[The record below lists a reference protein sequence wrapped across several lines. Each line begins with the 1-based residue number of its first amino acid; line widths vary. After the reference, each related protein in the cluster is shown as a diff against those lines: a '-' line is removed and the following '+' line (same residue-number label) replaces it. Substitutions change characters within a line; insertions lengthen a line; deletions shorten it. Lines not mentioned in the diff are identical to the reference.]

1 MKTDKIMW
9 FIPCGYGMPSLP
21 EGMPFLTDGI
31 KRKTLKNTVEEF
43 GLSTSEIIS
52 DELHLFPS
60 GDKCVK

>member
-1 MKTDKIMW
+1 MKTDKTMW

-43 GLSTSEIIS
+43 GLSTSE
-52 DELHLFPS
+52 
-60 GDKCVK
+60 